1 MVPMQRL
8 FTPIA
13 TSALAMLL
21 CSAETPAQDR
31 PMEMPHAEAARLHPR
46 ELYRDVQNEPLPEES
61 ASTPVHVM
69 GAPFN
74 VVYGWFPY
82 WTSASATAG
91 MRADLL
97 THIAWFSIGVDT
109 ATGALGSVDQWKST
123 SAVTWAKGKGLKVH
137 LTITCFGSAELR
149 ALLSSPNKRARCVA
163 DIVSALDLR
172 QADGVNIDFESLPAS
187 QRANM
192 VSFIQAL
199 RAALPQKEITIATPS
214 VDWNSSWDYATLAR
228 IADFLV
234 VMGYDYYWSGS
245 TTAGPVAPLKGETY
259 NLTRSID
266 AHLNAGVDPERLVA
280 AVPLYGRTWT
290 VSTTARKASVVSGT
304 SSATPTY
311 SSAQN
316 LVGMSSRLHD
326 ELTRVSW
333 FNDASSGVIKQ
344 TWIDDSLSLDAK
356 YRHIKS
362 KGLRGVGFWA
372 LGYDGGR
379 SSMWQGL
386 GAMATTSS
394 IAEDQGHDGIE
405 QTDDGDVDLYTLL
418 GQHVF
423 HGPAHTLAQSPL
435 PAGVYVRVSGRRSR
449 LIIR

>member
-1 MVPMQRL
+1 MLPHYRRL
-8 FTPIA
+8 RNLSLCIVTSLLVSGF
-13 TSALAMLL
+13 TSAQDLPSDSPHADAMRQHSIESYLH
-21 CSAETPAQDR
+21 AQD
-31 PMEMPHAEAARLHPR
+31 
-46 ELYRDVQNEPLPEES
+46 ES
-61 ASTPVHVM
+61 PDFDPSPQSDHLM

-74 VVYGWFPY
+74 IVYGWFPY
-82 WTSASATAG
+82 WIGTSATSGIKTE
-91 MRADLL
+91 LL
-97 THIAWFSIGVDT
+97 THIAWFSVGVDT
-109 ATGALGSVDQWKST
+109 ATGALGSTDQWKT
-123 SAVTWAKGKGLKVH
+123 TGVVTWAKGKGLKVH

-149 ALLSSPNKRARCVA
+149 ALLSSPAKRARCIA
-163 DIVSALDLR
+163 DIVGALDLR

-187 QRANM
+187 QRVNM

-234 VMGYDYYWSGS
+234 IMGYDYYWSGS
-245 TTAGPVAPLKGETY
+245 TTAGPVSPLKGETY

-266 AHLNAGVDPERLVA
+266 AHLNAGVEPERLVA

-290 VSTTARKASVVSGT
+290 VSSTARKASVVAGTT
-304 SSATPTY
+304 SSTPTY
-311 SSAQN
+311 SSAFN
-316 LVGMSSRLHD
+316 LTGMSSRLHD
-326 ELTRVSW
+326 EPTRVSW
-333 FNDASSGVIKQ
+333 FNDAASAVIKQ

-379 SSMWQGL
+379 SSMWDGL
-386 GAMATTSS
+386 RAMVISS
-394 IAEDQGHDGIE
+394 SLSDDHDQVSP
-405 QTDDGDVDLYTLL
+405 TDTDVVDVYTVI

-423 HGPAHTLAQSPL
+423 SGSIRDLSITPLLSGIYVQLLGHRSTLI
-435 PAGVYVRVSGRRSR
+435 YR
-449 LIIR
+449 

>member
-1 MVPMQRL
+1 MFVASHCLTR
-8 FTPIA
+8 
-13 TSALAMLL
+13 
-21 CSAETPAQDR
+21 CSAVLVVAIQLCGASLLAQDL
-31 PMEMPHAEAARLHPR
+31 PLEMPHAEAARQHPR
-46 ELYRDVQNEPLPEES
+46 ELYLDVQSMPLPAEESPEPLR
-61 ASTPVHVM
+61 VL

-74 VVYGWFPY
+74 IVYGWYPY
-82 WTSASATAG
+82 WTSSAAAAS
-91 MRADLL
+91 MRAELL

-109 ATGALGSVDQWKST
+109 ATGALGSTDQWKST
-123 SAVTWAKGKGLKVH
+123 SVVTWAKGKGLKVH

-149 ALLSSPNKRARCVA
+149 ALLSSPAKRARCIA
-163 DIVSALDLR
+163 DIVSALEIR
-172 QADGVNIDFESLPAS
+172 QADGVNIDFESLPSS

-234 VMGYDYYWSGS
+234 IMGYDYYWSGS
-245 TTAGPVAPLKGETY
+245 TTAGPVSPLKGETY

-290 VSTTARKASVVSGT
+290 VSSTARKASVVSGT
-304 SSATPTY
+304 NSSTPTY

-333 FNDASSGVIKQ
+333 FNDASTGVIKQ

-356 YRHIKS
+356 YRHIRS

-379 SSMWQGL
+379 RSMWDGL
-386 GAMATTSS
+386 GAMVIPSS
-394 IAEDQGHDGIE
+394 VPNGNDDDEHVDEDVV
-405 QTDDGDVDLYTLL
+405 DVYTVL

-423 HGPAHTLAQSPL
+423 HGPTHALRQSPL
-435 PAGVYVRVSGRRSR
+435 PSGVYLHVNQRRSR
-449 LIIR
+449 LIFR